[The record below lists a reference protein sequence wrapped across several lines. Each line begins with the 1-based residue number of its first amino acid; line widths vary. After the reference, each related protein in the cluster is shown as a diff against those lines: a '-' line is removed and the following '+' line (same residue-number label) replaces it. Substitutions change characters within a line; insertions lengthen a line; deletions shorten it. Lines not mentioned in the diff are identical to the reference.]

1 MSHDAWRAPLARW
14 LEQKL
19 PADGVEVREITRLSG
34 GYSAETLRVEA
45 RVGGRDAR
53 YVLRREMPEPSVYP
67 VQAPELDVEIEIQW
81 RAMSGLAS
89 ASQVPLAERIGFESD
104 AGVLGAP
111 FFVMG
116 FVDGQ
121 VPSVSP
127 PYASA
132 GFFAEAKPEERR
144 AMLEHGL
151 SVLAQIHAVDWQAA
165 GFGWLVAPGTTPGAP
180 AQLELWERYAERE
193 LAGREHPLLARGLAW
208 LHAQPPPASRL
219 ALSWGD
225 SRPGNMIWE
234 GFRCACV
241 TDFENVAIAPP
252 ELDLGWWLMFD
263 RWSHECFGVPR
274 LPGEPTRDEQRAYY
288 ARCVGRPVADTTW
301 YEIFGAVRYCA
312 IVVRVM
318 NRSVARGELPADQTI
333 WLDNPASTCLAQLLE
348 E

>member
-1 MSHDAWRAPLARW
+1 L
-14 LEQKL
+14 
-19 PADGVEVREITRLSG
+19 
-34 GYSAETLRVEA
+34 
-45 RVGGRDAR
+45 
-53 YVLRREMPEPSVYP
+53 
-67 VQAPELDVEIEIQW
+67 QAPDLDVEIEIQW
-81 RAMSGLAS
+81 RAMSGLAR
-89 ASQVPLAERIGFESD
+89 ASQVPLAPLIGLERET
-104 AGVLGAP
+104 GVLGAP

-127 PYASA
+127 PYASG
-132 GFFAEAKPEERR
+132 GFFAEATPEERGT
-144 AMLEHGL
+144 MIEHGL

-165 GFGWLVAPGTTPGAP
+165 GFGWLVAPGRAPGA
-180 AQLELWERYAERE
+180 AQQLELWERYAARE

-208 LHAQPPPASRL
+208 LHAHAPPASRL

-225 SRPGNMIWE
+225 SRPGNMLWRD
-234 GFRCACV
+234 FRCACV

-274 LPGEPTRDEQRAYY
+274 LPGEPTREEQRACYE
-288 ARCVGRPVADTTW
+288 RCAGRAIADTTW
-301 YEIFGAVRYCA
+301 YEIFAAARYCA

-333 WLDNPASTCLAQLLE
+333 WRDNPASTCLAQLLE
-348 E
+348 ERG